1 MYQRIFLWG
10 LALYCYAISA
20 GGPENLLTAER
31 WSDTS
36 PGKYEVVANAGNG
49 TLDFHITGSGGVC
62 RYFPLKP
69 EWKALLFQFD
79 LRTDDVVAGPQGWQV
94 AKMEVLFFDKN
105 NKQVGGWPKFATAT
119 GTSFKSHELFYLI
132 PEGAV
137 VVRITPANMG
147 VSGEVFFR
155 NVRVVPSDTDTVADR
170 DARPPEGTAEE
181 HMNLQG
187 AERLRNSYR
196 EQICLNSLWR
206 FFPLQEG
213 KASNGIPAKG
223 SGWCWFKIPGAWP
236 CPRGENFAGNS
247 QAIIASP
254 FAPEIDQLKLNEA
267 WYRREFEIPKEW
279 TGRRIVLN
287 FTMLQTKAKVL
298 VDGKNAGE
306 IDFPG
311 GELDLTPF
319 AVPGKR
325 QELAILV
332 SANPK
337 KSGSLFMSPDVV
349 VKISG
354 ELAFRGITGDLF
366 LESEPMDNAL
376 SDVRIVTSV
385 RKKTISF
392 DTGIRNAEHGTYR
405 LKAVVRDNNEPVASF
420 RSEPFRIAEK
430 SPSVRHTFSAAWI
443 APKLWDTH
451 HPENLY
457 RAEVTLERTDGTV
470 CDALYPEEFGFREFW
485 VDGRNF
491 YLNGSIFHLRNMASG
506 SARNGA
512 FQSCREIVRNTM
524 KYIRESHFNAIYGL
538 DYSFQPGIVG
548 YIDNV
553 YRESSKEGLLSA
565 LTMPHVAHY
574 GWLKTPE
581 QRELYRRHS
590 ELLIRRFQNVPGVVM
605 YAMNHNAAGHIADQD
620 PEMFGMPADPK
631 YDDSNREQALVAE
644 DLVNTIDPS
653 RVVYHHA
660 GSPGNGVYSA
670 NVYLCWTPI
679 QERSDWFEHWQ
690 KNGTRPVMIS
700 EWGNP
705 HVASYSSYRNGASIW
720 FGKHEQWFWPS
731 EHHAEYLGQDSYR
744 LTAADKNLQDSQ
756 VLNAGKPV
764 WIWDGFC
771 EPPRPPSP
779 VIQEFVRD
787 NYTAFRLRGVSSI
800 SPWDYHLLWTR
811 KSNSANLRRNPD
823 AYRNLKQRGVVSDY
837 FANSGN
843 PDRNGDGEFELSP
856 LGKVVYSCFS
866 DWLGRIAGKNG
877 DMTEKG
883 HNFAPGETV
892 AKQLVAVNDSRENGE
907 VLCRVSVPDLNFSV
921 EKTLPVPTG
930 TVSSFPFEFK
940 IPEDFGKDSL
950 ELQAEFVFPDGSR
963 SSDSFRIDIIRPLN
977 AIPPKAL
984 GVFDPDGSA
993 AQLLKKWNVKY
1004 RPVRTENDLKGIE
1017 TLLIGRRGM
1026 KNFPFSLSG
1035 KIENGLK
1042 VLVMEQDEEDLIRMG
1057 FRVNVQGLRQVF
1069 SLNRGLGDMRWWR
1082 GSSTLNPPYLK
1093 LPNVETLYPVWSFCG
1108 FFTNRSW
1115 RAGNRGNVASVL
1127 IEKPS
1132 VGDFLPLAEGGFD
1145 LQYAPVVEMTA
1156 GKGKAIFSQLDISC
1170 RTEPEP
1176 EAQNVFMKLLARL
1189 DAPAA
1194 KKSRP
1199 VFYRGGKEG
1208 KELLTSLGIPYAE
1221 QGNPGTDA
1229 LLVLGPDS
1237 RIADYAE
1244 ALKNGLDI
1252 LVIAPDLQ
1260 SLSAV
1265 LKPEEL
1271 PAAGRWYSDY
1281 ANGLAEKP
1289 EFQGISNADLH
1300 WRKPIPLSF
1309 SAEGEGGRALRTFRI
1324 GKGKLT
1330 VCLVAPWMFEAD
1342 QGQYR
1347 TSVRRSTFLLSR
1359 LLYNL
1364 GASGN
1369 ARPLMFDR
1377 EYLSRRIVL
1386 GNGWLGIADPD
1397 GSGEKKGYTAPDFKP
1412 DSKWR
1417 ATEVNSTF
1425 EAQFADLRQ
1434 YDGKFW
1440 YRVKF
1445 DIPGELD
1452 PSAEYILNIPA
1463 VDDESW
1469 CWVNGKFVGK
1479 VTAETHPNS
1488 YWFTGRRHRFSGK
1501 LLQKKGNVIVVLCN
1515 DLRMSGG
1522 IWGIPEIYPVRNP
1535 QPLYTDVPLFVDN
1548 PYRYCRW

>member
-1 MYQRIFLWG
+1 MYKKVFLAALMLCCFAIF
-10 LALYCYAISA
+10 ADN
-20 GGPENLLTAER
+20 PENLLTAER

-36 PGKYEVVANAGNG
+36 PGKYKVIGDAKKG
-49 TLDFHITGSGGVC
+49 TVDFHITGSGGVS
-62 RYFPLKP
+62 RYFSLNP
-69 EWKALLFQFD
+69 EWKTLLFQFD
-79 LRTDDVVAGPQGWQV
+79 FRTDDVVKGKLDWQV
-94 AKMEVLFFDKN
+94 AKMEVLFFDN
-105 NKQVGGWPKFATAT
+105 ANKQVGGWPKFATAT
-119 GTSFKSHELFYLI
+119 GTGFKRHELLYKI

-137 VVRITPANMG
+137 TVRITPANMG
-147 VSGEVFFR
+147 VSGDVSFQD
-155 NVRVVPSDTDTVADR
+155 VRVVPSENATVADL
-170 DARPPEGTAEE
+170 DAPPPEGTAEE

-187 AERLRNSYR
+187 AERQKNSYR
-196 EQICLNSLWR
+196 EQICMNGLWQ
-206 FFPLQEG
+206 FFPLQGE
-213 KASNGIPAKG
+213 KTSNGIPAKG
-223 SGWCWFKIPGAWP
+223 SGWCWFKVPGAWP

-247 QAIIASP
+247 QAIITSP

-267 WYRREFEIPKEW
+267 WYRREFEIPEEW
-279 TGRRIVLN
+279 SGRRIVLN

-311 GELDLTPF
+311 GELDLTQF

-332 SANPK
+332 SANPE

-354 ELAFRGITGDLF
+354 ELGFRGITGDLF

-385 RKKTISF
+385 QTKTIAF
-392 DTGIRNAEHGTYR
+392 DTGIRNAEPGTYL
-405 LKAVVRDNNEPVASF
+405 LKAVIRDNGEQVASF
-420 RSEPFRIAEK
+420 RSEPFRITGK
-430 SPSVRHTFSAAWI
+430 SPSVRYTFSAAWI

-457 RAEVTLERTDGTV
+457 RAEITLERADGTV
-470 CDALYPEEFGFREFW
+470 CDALYPEEFGFREFR

-506 SARNGA
+506 NARNGA
-512 FQSCREIVRNTM
+512 FQSCKEIVRNTM
-524 KYIRESHFNAIYGL
+524 KYIRKSRFNAIYGL
-538 DYSFQPGIVG
+538 DYSFKPGIVG

-565 LTMPHVAHY
+565 LTMPHAAQY

-581 QRELYRRHS
+581 QRELYRRHA
-590 ELLIRRFQNVPGVVM
+590 EHLIRRFQNVPGVVM
-605 YAMNHNAAGHIADQD
+605 YAMNHNAAGHIADQN
-620 PEMFGMPADPK
+620 PAMFGMPADPK
-631 YDDSNREQALVAE
+631 YNDSNRQQALVAE
-644 DLVNTIDPS
+644 DLVNAIDSS

-660 GSPGNGVYSA
+660 GSPGNSVYSA
-670 NVYLCWTPI
+670 NVYLVWTPI

-690 KNGTRPVMIS
+690 KNGTRPIMIS

-720 FGKHEQWFWPS
+720 FGKHMQWFWPS

-744 LTAADKNLQDSQ
+744 LTAEDKNLLDSQ

-771 EPPRPPSP
+771 APFRPPSP
-779 VIQEFVRD
+779 VIHEFVRD

-800 SPWDYHLLWTR
+800 SPWDYHLFWT
-811 KSNSANLRRNPD
+811 KKDNGANWRHNPD
-823 AYRNLKQRGVVSDY
+823 AYRNLKRRGIVPDY
-837 FANSGN
+837 FASSGH

-856 LGKVVYSCFS
+856 LGEVVYSCFA
-866 DWLGRIAGKNG
+866 DWLGRIAGKEG

-907 VLCRVSVPDLNFSV
+907 VICRASVPDLNFSV
-921 EKTLPVPTG
+921 EKALTVPTG

-940 IPEDFGKDSL
+940 IPADFGKNAL

-963 SSDSFRIDIIRPLN
+963 SSDSFRIDIVRPLN
-977 AIPPKAL
+977 AIQPKAF

-993 AQLLKKWNVKY
+993 AQLLKKLNVKY
-1004 RPVRTENDLKGIE
+1004 RPVRTEKDLKGIE

-1026 KNFPFSLSG
+1026 KDFPFSLSG

-1042 VLVMEQDEEDLIRMG
+1042 VLVMEQEEEDLIRMG
-1057 FRVNVQGLRQVF
+1057 FRINVQGLRQVF
-1069 SLNRGLGDMRWWR
+1069 SLDRGFGDMRWWR

-1093 LPNVETLYPVWSFCG
+1093 LPAQETLYPVWSFCDM
-1108 FFTNRSW
+1108 FANRAW

-1145 LQYAPVVEMTA
+1145 LQYAPVMEMTA
-1156 GKGKAIFSQLDISC
+1156 GKGKAIFSQLDISG

-1176 EAQNVFMKLLARL
+1176 EALNVFAKLLARL

-1194 KKSRP
+1194 KTSRP
-1199 VFYRGGKEG
+1199 VFYQGGKEG
-1208 KELLTSLGIPYAE
+1208 KDLLTALGIPYAE
-1221 QGNPGTDA
+1221 QGKPGTDA

-1237 RIADYAE
+1237 RIEDHAE

-1252 LVIAPDLQ
+1252 LAIAPGLP

-1271 PAAGRWYSDY
+1271 PVAGRWYSDY
-1281 ANGLAEKP
+1281 VNGLAEEP

-1309 SAEGEGGRALRTFRI
+1309 SAEGKGGRALRTFKI
-1324 GKGKLT
+1324 GKGRLT
-1330 VCLVAPWMFEAD
+1330 VCLVAPWMFDAD

-1359 LLYNL
+1359 LLHNL
-1364 GASGN
+1364 GAPDN
-1369 ARPLMFDR
+1369 IRPLMFDR
-1377 EYLSRRIVL
+1377 EYLSRRTVL
-1386 GNGWLGIADPD
+1386 DSGWLGLADPENKGESLGFHTPGFRED
-1397 GSGEKKGYTAPDFKP
+1397 GA
-1412 DSKWR
+1412 WR
-1417 ATEVNSTF
+1417 SVEVNSTF
-1425 EAQFADLRQ
+1425 EAQFDDLRN
-1434 YDGKFW
+1434 YDGRFW
-1440 YRVKF
+1440 YRNRFSMEGPIDPNGKY
-1445 DIPGELD
+1445 ELV
-1452 PSAEYILNIPA
+1452 IPA

-1469 CWVNGKFVGK
+1469 VWLNGHFLGK
-1479 VTAETHPNS
+1479 VTAQTHPNN
-1488 YWFTGRRHRFSGK
+1488 YWTVQRRHPFSGGI
-1501 LLQKKGNVIVVLCN
+1501 LKKNGNVLVILCN
-1515 DLRMSGG
+1515 DIHMSAG
-1522 IWGIPEIYPVRNP
+1522 IWGNPTIRPVRDVNFYADIPEGW
-1535 QPLYTDVPLFVDN
+1535 DN